1 MAARRCSLC
10 GIGYPDEWG
19 FRKCLIHEEDTWLD
33 NKSEPDPD
41 WKQRAERIVA
51 NMRRDAEVTES
62 IPTLEV
68 RVIHADGQLWIDSR
82 DVIRAGI
89 RYRLEPDTLVR
100 VGAQHFEIQAYSA
113 SRRAYLVEPF
123 SMELTDDDLAR
134 FLDGS

>member
-10 GIGYPDEWG
+10 GIGYPDQWG
-19 FRKCLIHEEDTWLD
+19 FRVCPLHEEETWVD
-33 NKSEPDPD
+33 NKSDPDPD
-41 WKQRAERIVA
+41 WKQRAERLA
-51 NMRRDAEVTES
+51 LQMKRDAEVAES
-62 IPTLEV
+62 IPALDV

-82 DVIRAGI
+82 DVIRAGV

-134 FLDGS
+134 FLDGA